1 MMCVD
6 RRMLARIYM
15 GDSMISGKHEC
26 VSCGLSDCADDKISK
41 KIKSSFTNFDSLMI
55 GTGEYICKS
64 CQILLGDKDLRIRPI
79 LYAEKGVKYPIERS
93 EVLDFLKNPLP
104 EYVLSV
110 PYSMKK
116 HHWLYAGLSDRK
128 TAYIGTDN
136 RTVVIDYKSNDI
148 PYIIET
154 VESMIKM
161 SIPRNEIINGK
172 YSVYTRYKIKDIE
185 GLEKIISPLRFC
197 GALELIVKY
206 TPAVKSKIKIEP
218 KKGVKIMISEHEYL
232 AAKLLYE
239 LAKKSQIRANDGIR
253 FWGGFF
259 IRRVN
264 RFKNLELHEFISK
277 LSESIGTDKLPYKI
291 ISELNE
297 SEENQIM
304 DDIRKKTNWILS
316 MAYTYHKEE
325 V

>member
-1 MMCVD
+1 MCID
-6 RRMLARIYM
+6 RIMLARIYM
-15 GDSMISGKHEC
+15 GDGVRIGKHEC

-41 KIKSSFTNFDSLMI
+41 KIKSSFTNFDGLMI
-55 GTGEYICKS
+55 GSGEYICKS
-64 CQILLGDKDLRIRPI
+64 CQMLLNEKDLRIRPV
-79 LYAEKGVKYPIERS
+79 LYAEKGVRYLIERH
-93 EVLDFLKNPLP
+93 EILDFLKDPLP

-116 HHWLYAGLSDRK
+116 HHWLYAGLSNRE

-136 RTVVIDYKSNDI
+136 RTIVIDYKNNNI

-161 SIPRNEIINGK
+161 AIPRNEIIHGK

-185 GLEKIISPLRFC
+185 ELEKIISPLRFS

-206 TPAVKSKIKIEP
+206 TPAVKNKIKIEP
-218 KKGVKIMISEHEYL
+218 KKGVEVMITESEHL
-232 AAKLLYE
+232 AAKLLEE

-277 LSESIGTDKLPYKI
+277 LSESIGADKIPYKLI
-291 ISELNE
+291 LELNE
-297 SEENQIM
+297 SKEGQIM
-304 DDIRKKTNWILS
+304 DDIRKKTNFILS